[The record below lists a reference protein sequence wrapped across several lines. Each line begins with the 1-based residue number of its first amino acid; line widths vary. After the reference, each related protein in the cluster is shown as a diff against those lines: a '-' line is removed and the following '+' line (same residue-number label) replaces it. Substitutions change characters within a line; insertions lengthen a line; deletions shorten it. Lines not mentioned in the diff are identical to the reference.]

1 MADAGQPAC
10 SSLQLGM
17 LVTATFYFVR
27 HGESEANVLRE
38 IANRGSQHPL
48 TERGREQA
56 DILARSFSGSSVTR
70 VLSSPLL
77 RAVETAEILGA
88 RFGVP
93 VEIAAPLCEFDCGIV
108 EGRSDE
114 AAWEAHKAVMTD
126 WLVHGR
132 FDSRIDG
139 GESFVDM
146 EARFVPLVREIVAAR
161 ADVGS
166 IILVGHGGLY
176 LSMLPLVLENVKR
189 AFAVNRPMGNTDRVT
204 AEVRDGR
211 LRCVEWCGEVLR
223 D

>member
-1 MADAGQPAC
+1 
-10 SSLQLGM
+10 M

-38 IANRGSQHPL
+38 ISNRGSQHPL

-70 VLSSPLL
+70 ILSSPLL
-77 RAVETAEILGA
+77 RAVQTAEILGA

-93 VEIAAPLCEFDCGIV
+93 VEIAAPLCEFDCGLL

-114 AAWEAHKAVMTD
+114 AAWEAQTALLAD
-126 WLVHGR
+126 WLVRSR

-139 GESFVDM
+139 GESFSDLA
-146 EARFVPLVREIVAAR
+146 ARFVPFVREVVATQ
-161 ADVGS
+161 ADLGS
-166 IILVGHGGLY
+166 VILVGHGGLY
-176 LSMLPLVLENVKR
+176 RTMLPLALENVDR
-189 AFAVNRPMGNTDRVT
+189 AFALNRPMGNTDRVT
-204 AEVRDGR
+204 AELRGGR
-211 LRCVEWCGEVLR
+211 LWCLEWCGELLR